1 MIRTTPPRISQ
12 VLKVLDSVT
21 PFQDVCY
28 TILVAWSVYSIL
40 VSPVTPVTQNMSAY
54 IVVPYTVTGLIA
66 PLISM
71 AGQAITRLSLRDC
84 QAYTLGWVL
93 RWGGDVG
100 VTCTLVVALLSF
112 LRATG
117 EPSAILAGPIIVAL
131 LWAAALL
138 VTRDILKIVQ
148 SVCRRRSLGVAD
160 ES

>member
-1 MIRTTPPRISQ
+1 VIRTTPPRISQ

-28 TILVAWSVYSIL
+28 VILVAWSVYSIL

-71 AGQAITRLSLRDC
+71 TG

-148 SVCRRRSLGVAD
+148 SVCRRRRSLGVAD